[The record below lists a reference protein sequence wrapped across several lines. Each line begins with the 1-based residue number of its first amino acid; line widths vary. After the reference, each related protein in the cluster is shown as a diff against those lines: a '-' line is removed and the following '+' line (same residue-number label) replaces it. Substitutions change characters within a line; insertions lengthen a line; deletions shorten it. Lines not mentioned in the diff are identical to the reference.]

1 LLKINARVAGSVDAL
16 RRPAERIGIMA
27 VPQSKTELV
36 SAIEVSF
43 DRLMTDLRAV
53 PLDLADDCGLDGHA
67 AGTRMSIANLVSYLI
82 GWNELVLK
90 WLDRDKAGLAVDFP
104 ETGFKWSELGRLAQ
118 KFYRDYE
125 ALPYPALLQ
134 RLEAA
139 KERIVSEIESR
150 SDDTLYGRDWR
161 DGKWTMGRMIQF
173 NTSSP
178 YANARAR
185 LRKRLRAKQASAAGA

>member
-1 LLKINARVAGSVDAL
+1 MRASPDRSIAR
-16 RRPAERIGIMA
+16 RQAERIGIMA
-27 VPQSKTELV
+27 VPQSKPELL
-36 SAIEVSF
+36 SAIEVNF
-43 DRLMTDLRAV
+43 DKLMTDLRAV

-90 WLDRDKAGLAVDFP
+90 WLDRDKAGLPVDFP

-150 SDDTLYGRDWR
+150 SDDTLYGRDWL